1 MSERRMYSSALIV
14 NAAITGSILTR
25 ADTSYLPISVDEI
38 VDCARRVRDE
48 GAAIVHLH
56 ARSPDPAHPSG
67 AAAYMELV
75 ERVRQATDLIVCV
88 SLSGRFV
95 ADVPARAMPL
105 STRPDMA
112 SLTLGSMNFRTQPSI
127 NSPDTIRELATR
139 IYAAGAI
146 PELEVFEAG
155 FINLANYLIRK
166 EVLRPPYYFN
176 LILGSLGTAPLD
188 LVGMGHMVT
197 MLPPGATW
205 SVGGLGQ
212 YQLDANVMGMAAG
225 GHVRVGLEDNI
236 YYDRQRQER
245 ADNARLVARIVR
257 IGREMGREPATP
269 AEARQIIG
277 LPAL

>member
-1 MSERRMYSSALIV
+1 MNTRLIV
-14 NAAITGSILTR
+14 NAALSGAVLTR
-25 ADTSYLPISVDEI
+25 SDTPFLPISVDEV

-56 ARSPDPAHPSG
+56 ARGSDPVCYSDPS
-67 AAAYMELV
+67 AYVELV

-95 ADVPARAMPL
+95 AGVDARAMPL
-105 STRPDMA
+105 SARPDMA

-127 NSPDTIRELATR
+127 NSPETIRELATR
-139 IYAAGAI
+139 IYAAGAV

-166 EVLRPPYYFN
+166 EALRPPYYFN

-197 MLPPGATW
+197 MLPSGATW

-236 YYDRQRQER
+236 YYDRQRQDR

-277 LPAL
+277 LPPRR